1 MARSVVKSIQIFRYM
16 YAPSVATV
24 RDKVGN
30 KKILKRKVSRVHEI
44 NLNDLTTL
52 TTVIRNIESYEGGVK
67 GKAEFQYI
75 ELVTRSDGKNYEDFK
90 ILYEFYINKALKI
103 MIIAGDG
110 LYRNQIKNILAKFFN
125 ENTSHVMPIVIL
137 RDRLYNLVN
146 KIKTDGPKKKGEY
159 KNIMKQ
165 CNYYNSDLDS
175 HKGVKKEDVEMF
187 DNDNNPICVSV
198 TDSFKRNFPDC
209 DTFDTKMRIF
219 KCNAIWVPTIMEE
232 AILEM
237 KCSAEF
243 SLGMNP
249 TFEAWIIFVVQTCKP
264 HLPL

>member
-1 MARSVVKSIQIFRYM
+1 MVKSIQIFRYM

-24 RDKVGN
+24 KDKVGN
-30 KKILKRKVSRVHEI
+30 KKTLKRKVSLVHEI

-52 TTVIRNIESYEGGVK
+52 TTVIRNIESYEGGIK

-75 ELVTRSDGKNYEDFK
+75 KLVERSEGKNNEDFK
-90 ILYEFYINKALKI
+90 ILYEFYINKELKI

-110 LYRNQIKNILAKFFN
+110 DYRIQIKNILAKFFN
-125 ENTSHVMPIVIL
+125 EDISHVKPIVIL
-137 RDRLYNLVN
+137 RDRLYDLVN
-146 KIKTDGPKKKGEY
+146 KIKTDGPKKNGKH
-159 KNIMKQ
+159 KNIMKR
-165 CNYYNSDLDS
+165 CNYYNPDFDS

-187 DNDNNPICVSV
+187 DNDNNPICVSA

-219 KCNAIWVPTIMEE
+219 KCNAIWVPTTMAE
-232 AILEM
+232 AILEI
-237 KCSAEF
+237 KCGGEF
-243 SLGMNP
+243 SFGQNP

-264 HLPL
+264 YLPL

>member
-1 MARSVVKSIQIFRYM
+1 VAGSVVKSIQIFRYM

-24 RDKVGN
+24 KDKVGN

-52 TTVIRNIESYEGGVK
+52 TTVIRNIESYQGGIK

-75 ELVTRSDGKNYEDFK
+75 MPVTRSDGKNNEDFK
-90 ILYEFYINKALKI
+90 ILYEFYINKELKI

-110 LYRNQIKNILAKFFN
+110 DYRNQIKNILAKFFN
-125 ENTSHVMPIVIL
+125 EDTSHVRPITIP
-137 RDRLYNLVN
+137 RDRHYDLVK
-146 KIKTDGPKKKGEY
+146 KIKTDGPKKDGKY
-159 KNIMKQ
+159 KNIMKR
-165 CNYYNSDLDS
+165 CNYYNSDFDS

-209 DTFDTKMRIF
+209 DTFDAKMRIF
-219 KCNAIWVPTIMEE
+219 KCNAIWVPTVVTE
-232 AILEM
+232 ATLEM

-243 SLGMNP
+243 SAGINP

-264 HLPL
+264 YLPL